1 MNAFSEGR
9 QRIKSLPRKK
19 RLCLIIGPL
28 ILIGI
33 ADIFRAHARNDN
45 FQIVVAAVIFF
56 IIAPIF
62 AIVWDRLI
70 HR

>member
-9 QRIKSLPRKK
+9 QRIKSLSRKK
-19 RLCLIIGPL
+19 RLSLIIGPL

-33 ADIFRAHARNDN
+33 ADIVRAHARNDN
-45 FQIVVAAVIFF
+45 FQIVVAAAIFF
-56 IIAPIF
+56 VIAPIF
-62 AIVWDRLI
+62 AIVWDRFI